1 MTLDLIVGSGGVL
14 SHAPRRQ
21 QTVLMLMDAFL
32 PEGITKIAVDSIFMT
47 PHLGVLAEIHPEAAK
62 EVFDKDCLKHLA
74 TVVAPVG
81 KIKPGKISL
90 HAEIEL
96 PDGTLFKED
105 IPFGEI
111 KLLECAEGQ
120 VAKAKLRPGK
130 GLDIGA
136 GKNQPIEKELTGGVV
151 GIVLDTRG
159 RRPFVL
165 PTDTNTRIKSLKKWM
180 KVMKI
185 YPDEILN

>member
-1 MTLDLIVGSGGVL
+1 LIVGSGGVL

-21 QTVLMLMDAFL
+21 QTVLMLIDAFL

-81 KIKPGKISL
+81 KCKAGKIAL
-90 HAEIEL
+90 QAEIEL
-96 PDGTLFKED
+96 PNGTVFKED
-105 IPFGEI
+105 ILFGEMR
-111 KLLECAEGQ
+111 LLPCGVGEK
-120 VAKAKLRPGK
+120 AKAKLKPGA

-136 GKNQPIEKELTGGVV
+136 GKNQEIEKDLDGGVV
-151 GIVLDTRG
+151 GIVIDTRG

-165 PTDTNTRIKSLKKWM
+165 PTDKETRIKSLKKWM
-180 KVMKI
+180 SVMDI
-185 YPDEILN
+185 YPEEILK